1 LAYDGAMKKRLFSP
15 IVIILGLAIL
25 VVSALLVFRPQ
36 EEKLIRK
43 VAISSNKLQKLIETR
58 NSKIVQSE
66 GPTPELLT
74 AERIYTEEEIRN
86 TTEQQFYE
94 MLKETEK
101 RLPTLSEIKQV
112 PSGALHHIPP
122 VVLEAG
128 RNLGALK
135 EVFKYHPE
143 YETKAITMY
152 SECAH
157 AENRPMPVRALCLTN
172 LIEVSKKYNLPLDLK
187 SFPNNIVELT
197 KLVTD
202 I

>member
-1 LAYDGAMKKRLFSP
+1 MKKRLFSP
-15 IVIILGLAIL
+15 IVIIIGLAIL
-25 VVSALLVFRPQ
+25 VVSALLILRPQ
-36 EEKLIRK
+36 EEQLIKK
-43 VAISSNKLQKLIETR
+43 VALSSNKLQKLIETR
-58 NSKIVQSE
+58 SNKIVQVE

-74 AERIYTEEEIRN
+74 AERIYTEEEIKN

-94 MLKETEK
+94 MLKETQK
-101 RLPTLSEIKQV
+101 RLPLLSEIKQV
-112 PSGALHHIPP
+112 PSGALHHIPS

-128 RNLGALK
+128 RNLGVLK

-143 YETKAITMY
+143 YEIKAISMY
-152 SECAH
+152 NDCAR

-172 LIEVSKKYNLPLDLK
+172 LILFSKKYNLPLDLK

-202 I
+202 M